1 MRYGKVI
8 MILRFPIQIQKAG
21 EVGFDCNL
29 ILLQLVLIGIVIQR
43 PCSLGRDV
51 PGLTLWYH
59 YPGYKQD
66 IIFLGKERRIV
77 VILEPL
83 DIRILQNHL
92 ELGVN
97 IYMKACKNINLRGV
111 EENNFT
117 EILISRQRKRMF
129 HELSLSLENK
139 EKGNKLRRSTSLC
152 HRLQNMCQRC

>member
-83 DIRILQNHL
+83 DMQNITEPSGIRSEHLHEGLQKYKFEGSGGEQFYGITHFQAAQTNVSRIKFV
-92 ELGVN
+92 LG
-97 IYMKACKNINLRGV
+97 K
-111 EENNFT
+111 
-117 EILISRQRKRMF
+117 
-129 HELSLSLENK
+129 
-139 EKGNKLRRSTSLC
+139 
-152 HRLQNMCQRC
+152 